1 MVKCP
6 KISQFSLVTEG
17 KLSVYV
23 KRSDEVVV
31 ILWTSY
37 IPLINV
43 FRTLPNIQDE
53 AQVNS
58 TFIC

>member
-1 MVKCP
+1 MVNCP

-23 KRSDEVVV
+23 TRSDEVVD

-53 AQVNS
+53 AFGAS
-58 TFIC
+58 